1 MDSNDITKQQ
11 KTRELFLLRLKSF
24 EVSVK
29 FLDTFKLSQSFL
41 FLLENTIFLIDFL
54 IGKFFG
60 YAPLVFKDVKLIHCK
75 NQFEF
80 FNPVFHI
87 HKPVIGS
94 LCFREGK
101 ILLNNQFKIVEFGF
115 GKIVFTR
122 IDIGLGDSP
131 RLTRRCKSHHGERM
145 VCTIIP
151 QFRSRFAADSPKEFI
166 LNLFEKFFGYFC
178 ILIVVIT
185 GSVYVFNLLI
195 KYFLLNS
202 DSPDALNK
210 LTKVV
215 HGRPAFESFIVKGE
229 SFDYIL
235 SEPLGRPLAELS
247 ALSGFDSVSHRDN
260 DIKTV
265 IFHRLVRICNLQ
277 KMQIA
282 FLRKLSIMKY
292 VADMSGYNTYIPLKQ
307 FAHLA
312 LCKPDGLIGKED
324 IYLYNAVLG
333 LVYYNFVI
341 HNHIKTSATVSCRD
355 KVTLRD
361 ITSVAELNIFRESVT
376 NHLIQS

>member
-1 MDSNDITKQQ
+1 METTIT
-11 KTRELFLLRLKSF
+11 TCGWVLFGLLTAAL
-24 EVSVK
+24 
-29 FLDTFKLSQSFL
+29 
-41 FLLENTIFLIDFL
+41 TIFAVAFLYGCGFLGYRLSSRLIRERKWWKKAVRQGDHRITHYAAVTMSDRL
-54 IGKFFG
+54 GYGEAATLGGTSETQTKITQTDMTTEEKAKAYAENIFG
-60 YAPLVFKDVKLIHCK
+60 NPITPRGIEETRVARNAYLAGATEALSSQWKD
-75 NQFEF
+75 
-80 FNPVFHI
+80 
-87 HKPVIGS
+87 
-94 LCFREGK
+94 
-101 ILLNNQFKIVEFGF
+101 
-115 GKIVFTR
+115 
-122 IDIGLGDSP
+122 
-131 RLTRRCKSHHGERM
+131 
-145 VCTIIP
+145 
-151 QFRSRFAADSPKEFI
+151 PK
-166 LNLFEKFFGYFC
+166 
-178 ILIVVIT
+178 V
-185 GSVYVFNLLI
+185 
-195 KYFLLNS
+195 
-202 DSPDALNK
+202 
-210 LTKVV
+210 
-215 HGRPAFESFIVKGE
+215 ESFIVKGE

-265 IFHRLVRICNLQ
+265 IYHRLVRICNLQ